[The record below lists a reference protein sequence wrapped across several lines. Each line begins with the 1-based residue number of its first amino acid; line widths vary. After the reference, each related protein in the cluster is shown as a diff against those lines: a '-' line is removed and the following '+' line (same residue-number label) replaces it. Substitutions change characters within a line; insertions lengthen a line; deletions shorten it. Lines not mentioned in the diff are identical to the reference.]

1 MAEFNEGAV
10 RGGLIGVYQ
19 DLIEQ
24 INDSAAA
31 LTEQINDSAVVPAAA
46 VADAT
51 DAEDIVDQFN
61 ALLAALRAAGFVA
74 EEEEE
79 EQ

>member
-1 MAEFNEGAV
+1 MAEFNDGAV

-24 INDSAAA
+24 INDSAVA
-31 LTEQINDSAVVPAAA
+31 PAAA

-51 DAEDIVDQFN
+51 DTDDIVDQFN
-61 ALLAALRAAGFVA
+61 ALLSALRAAGFVA
-74 EEEEE
+74 EE
-79 EQ
+79 